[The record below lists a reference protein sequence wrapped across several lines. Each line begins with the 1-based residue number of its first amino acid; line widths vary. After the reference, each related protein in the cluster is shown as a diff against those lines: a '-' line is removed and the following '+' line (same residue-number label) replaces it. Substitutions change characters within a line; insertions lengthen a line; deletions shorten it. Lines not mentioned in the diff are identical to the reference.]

1 LVSST
6 IFVLRLTFLRRF
18 KGKNRIF
25 VKFHGIPAKSMEQK
39 PQSDETSLLTIMFS
53 MFIVHYTF
61 KMMRLCQNIV
71 VQNITLTV
79 DLL

>member
-1 LVSST
+1 
-6 IFVLRLTFLRRF
+6 
-18 KGKNRIF
+18 
-25 VKFHGIPAKSMEQK
+25 MEQK